1 MLSRPHNLN
10 VIFDTGDFICCT
22 VLLLALLAVLAS
34 SAVPAAGVGYP
45 TRELLQQYSTSN
57 DDQSA
62 ETNQLDSVMAA
73 AVAAV
78 RPAAQGIDQACVL
91 QNCLQ
96 QGIACLSDADCK
108 AATDVIQACR

>member
-1 MLSRPHNLN
+1 
-10 VIFDTGDFICCT
+10 
-22 VLLLALLAVLAS
+22 
-34 SAVPAAGVGYP
+34 
-45 TRELLQQYSTSN
+45 
-57 DDQSA
+57 
-62 ETNQLDSVMAA
+62 MAA

-108 AATDVIQACR
+108 AATDVIQTCR